1 MTPRTLNDP
10 TIFRQ
15 VVPDYLFGCI
25 GICTYCGERANTV
38 DHVIPVSYFD
48 SQIIR
53 TASTK
58 NKGVRTYSCAECNFM
73 LSNKFFNTFS
83 DRCKYVNQR
92 IGQRHR
98 AILNLP
104 VWTPEEFDEL
114 GKNIKARLGE
124 KLNLKAVVLE
134 RIRWQTTQEFDEYC
148 KEAREYFQ
156 DEQRQIPSKD
166 WMREYF
172 A

>member
-1 MTPRTLNDP
+1 MPKTLNDP

-15 VVPDYLFGCI
+15 VVPDYLFGCL
-25 GICTYCGERANTV
+25 GICTYCGERATSI

-48 SQIIR
+48 NQIIR
-53 TASTK
+53 TGSSRS
-58 NKGVRTYSCAECNFM
+58 KGVRTYSCSDCNCM
-73 LSNKFFNTFS
+73 LNNKYFNTFK
-83 DRCKYVNQR
+83 DRCKYVSQR
-92 IGQRHR
+92 IGQRYR
-98 AILNLP
+98 AVLNLP
-104 VWTPEEFDEL
+104 IWSLEEFEEL

-134 RIRWQTTQEFDEYC
+134 RLRWQTTQEFHEYC
-148 KEAREYFQ
+148 KEAHEYFENSQ
-156 DEQRQIPSKD
+156 KQIPSKD